1 MYWNELWD
9 FVKRNIFA
17 IVLIV
22 TLVVAVPWSLIF
34 VLPIAIF
41 LIALLAVVWRIRR
54 AQKQMFD
61 EARRQAEAAF
71 SGNADAMP
79 SVTVKADNATPVV
92 DVMVLAGVATSKSEA
107 RRLVEGGGVKL
118 NESKVP
124 AVSTTL
130 GDMNVGNEFVLH
142 KGKKVHLKVTVE

>member
-1 MYWNELWD
+1 MLFFTYLCGVIYRFTEMYWNELWD

-41 LIALLAVVWRIRR
+41 LMALLAVVWRIRR

-61 EARRQAEAAF
+61 EARRQAGEQRYDQQ
-71 SGNADAMP
+71 SQQRSWWNKNRREGE
-79 SVTVKADNATPVV
+79 VTVIHTEPTEQRVND
-92 DVMVLAGVATSKSEA
+92 
-107 RRLVEGGGVKL
+107 
-118 NESKVP
+118 
-124 AVSTTL
+124 
-130 GDMNVGNEFVLH
+130 NVGEDVEF
-142 KGKKVHLKVTVE
+142 KEIKNK